1 MIIIDII
8 ISVTKTVFHLDLFNK
23 NSRKSSPHNFLVVL
37 LHFEITFKIRIMQ
50 QTNEFG
56 DYGGFDFQNI
66 NNKDENGA
74 GVIQFL
80 FEKTPY
86 NIDDFLVLFLQHGY
100 RITRKDR
107 ETIRD
112 KCEYEVYKKLAT
124 LSKLSF
130 TLYERGHSDLITE
143 LFNSIDSF
151 IKSIYTIESLLSN
164 TPVYFEY
171 KTNVWLCIANNAI
184 TNYRDYWIFCEAAL
198 KKCGK
203 WEEIYKISSF
213 KAIYD
218 TIDKNAL
225 LEWENQ
231 NQYEILRLLYPQLE
245 VPDIYIKAKKVS
257 LYEQANSIFEK
268 SELSDT
274 LSALGYAIRRQRPVW
289 GCNDIKGRTAEE
301 KVFSLWNTL
310 PHDTFLIALLCLSD
324 SGDSHVILEQLK
336 EYARTDVIDTLYSPE
351 IHSKLQIGLEAGK
364 VRNLDFLFLLW
375 ELGYRYHTHQEWQVH
390 GNITSTEQ
398 MKLYCL
404 DKFYDMSLDID
415 LKEIMNSIV
424 FRAICMVEAIKTNDL
439 FCTDTPNWKSYI
451 NGVRGATLQHPL
463 NQYWGYIDMAFDAY
477 HFTDG
482 RSMRSYISQK
492 EPGIKLEK
500 GSENIEIN
508 SNLYKALS
516 VMYPEVYNMNS

>member
-1 MIIIDII
+1 
-8 ISVTKTVFHLDLFNK
+8 
-23 NSRKSSPHNFLVVL
+23 
-37 LHFEITFKIRIMQ
+37 MQ
-50 QTNEFG
+50 QTNEFS

-66 NNKDENGA
+66 NDKDENGA
-74 GVIQFL
+74 GVIQLL
-80 FEKTPY
+80 FENASY
-86 NIDDFLVLFLQHGY
+86 NRDHFLVLFLQHGY
-100 RITRKDR
+100 QITRKDR

-112 KCEYEVYKKLAT
+112 KCEYVVYKKLAT
-124 LSKLSF
+124 LSRLSF
-130 TLYERGHSDLITE
+130 TLYEQGRPDLIAE
-143 LFNSIDSF
+143 LFNSVDSF

-164 TPVYFEY
+164 TSVYFEY

-213 KAIYD
+213 KAIYNA
-218 TIDKNAL
+218 IDKDAL

-231 NQYEILRLLYPQLE
+231 KQYEILRLLYPQLE
-245 VPDIYIKAKKVS
+245 VPDIRIKGKTVS
-257 LYEQANSIFEK
+257 LLEQADSIFKK

-274 LSALGYAIRRQRPVW
+274 FSSLGYAIRKQRPAW
-289 GCNDIKGRTAEE
+289 GCNDIEGRTAEE
-301 KVFSLWNTL
+301 KVLSLWNTL
-310 PHDTFLIALLCLSD
+310 PHDTFLMALLCLN
-324 SGDSHVILEQLK
+324 SGDSHIILEQLK
-336 EYARTDVIDTLYSPE
+336 EYARTDVLDILYSSE
-351 IHSKLQIGLEAGK
+351 IHPKLQIGLEAGT
-364 VRNLDFLFLLW
+364 VGNLDFLFSLW

-390 GNITSTEQ
+390 GNITSTKQ

-415 LKEIMNSIV
+415 LKEIMNSIAL
-424 FRAICMVEAIKTNDL
+424 RAICMVEAIKTNDL
-439 FCTDTPNWKSYI
+439 FCTSNPNWKSYI

-482 RSMRSYISQK
+482 QSMRSYLSQK

-500 GSENIEIN
+500 GSEKIEIN
-508 SNLYKALS
+508 SAIYKALS
-516 VMYPEVYNMNS
+516 VLYPEVYNMNS

>member
-8 ISVTKTVFHLDLFNK
+8 ISVTKIVFHLDLFNK
-23 NSRKSSPHNFLVVL
+23 NSRKSSPNS
-37 LHFEITFKIRIMQ
+37 
-50 QTNEFG
+50 
-56 DYGGFDFQNI
+56 
-66 NNKDENGA
+66 
-74 GVIQFL
+74 
-80 FEKTPY
+80 
-86 NIDDFLVLFLQHGY
+86 FLVLFLQHGY
-100 RITRKDR
+100 QITRKDR

-112 KCEYEVYKKLAT
+112 KCEYVVYKKLAT
-124 LSKLSF
+124 LSRLSF
-130 TLYERGHSDLITE
+130 TLYEQGRPDLIAE
-143 LFNSIDSF
+143 LFNSVDSF

-164 TPVYFEY
+164 TSVYFEY

-213 KAIYD
+213 KAIYNA
-218 TIDKNAL
+218 IDKDAL

-231 NQYEILRLLYPQLE
+231 KQYEILRLLYPQLE
-245 VPDIYIKAKKVS
+245 VPDIRIKGKTVS
-257 LYEQANSIFEK
+257 LLEQADSIFKK

-274 LSALGYAIRRQRPVW
+274 FSSLGYAIRKQRPAW
-289 GCNDIKGRTAEE
+289 GCNDIEGRTAEE
-301 KVFSLWNTL
+301 KVLSLWNTL
-310 PHDTFLIALLCLSD
+310 PHDTFLMALLCLN
-324 SGDSHVILEQLK
+324 SGDSHIILEQ
-336 EYARTDVIDTLYSPE
+336 
-351 IHSKLQIGLEAGK
+351 
-364 VRNLDFLFLLW
+364 
-375 ELGYRYHTHQEWQVH
+375 
-390 GNITSTEQ
+390 Q

-415 LKEIMNSIV
+415 LKEIMNSIAL
-424 FRAICMVEAIKTNDL
+424 RAICMVEAIKTNDL
-439 FCTDTPNWKSYI
+439 FCTGNPNWKSYI

-482 RSMRSYISQK
+482 RSMRSYLSQK

-508 SNLYKALS
+508 SAIYKALS
-516 VMYPEVYNMNS
+516 VLYPEVYNMNS

>member
-8 ISVTKTVFHLDLFNK
+8 ISVTKIVFHFDLFNK
-23 NSRKSSPHNFLVVL
+23 NSRKSSPHS
-37 LHFEITFKIRIMQ
+37 
-50 QTNEFG
+50 
-56 DYGGFDFQNI
+56 
-66 NNKDENGA
+66 
-74 GVIQFL
+74 
-80 FEKTPY
+80 
-86 NIDDFLVLFLQHGY
+86 FLVLFLQHGY
-100 RITRKDR
+100 QITRKDR

-112 KCEYEVYKKLAT
+112 KCEYVVYKKLAT
-124 LSKLSF
+124 LSRLSF
-130 TLYERGHSDLITE
+130 TLYEQGRPDLIVE
-143 LFNSIDSF
+143 LFNSVDSF

-164 TPVYFEY
+164 TSVYFEY

-213 KAIYD
+213 KAIYNA
-218 TIDKNAL
+218 IDKDAL

-231 NQYEILRLLYPQLE
+231 KQYEILRLLYPQLE
-245 VPDIYIKAKKVS
+245 VPDIRIKGKTVS
-257 LYEQANSIFEK
+257 LLEQADSIFKK

-274 LSALGYAIRRQRPVW
+274 FSSLGYAIRKQRPAW
-289 GCNDIKGRTAEE
+289 GCNDIEGRTAEE
-301 KVFSLWNTL
+301 KVLSLWNTL
-310 PHDTFLIALLCLSD
+310 PHDTFLMALLCLN
-324 SGDSHVILEQLK
+324 SGDSHIILEQLK
-336 EYARTDVIDTLYSPE
+336 EYARTDVLDILYSSE
-351 IHSKLQIGLEAGK
+351 IHPKLQIGLEAGT
-364 VRNLDFLFLLW
+364 VGNLDFLFSLW

-390 GNITSTEQ
+390 GNITSTKQ

-415 LKEIMNSIV
+415 LKEIMNSIAL
-424 FRAICMVEAIKTNDL
+424 RAICMVEAIKTNDL
-439 FCTDTPNWKSYI
+439 FCTSNPNWKSYI

-482 RSMRSYISQK
+482 QSMRSYLSQK

-500 GSENIEIN
+500 GSEKIEIN
-508 SNLYKALS
+508 SAIYKALS
-516 VMYPEVYNMNS
+516 VLYPEVYNMNS